1 MNGGAEPD
9 RSQDLAVCA
18 LVDRSRV
25 AFKQR
30 QLGQRVLLVADI
42 ETFGIG
48 EPVLTAR

>member
-30 QLGQRVLLVADI
+30 QLGQRVLLVADV
-42 ETFGIG
+42 ETFSI
-48 EPVLTAR
+48 EKPILPAR